1 MNWAF
6 WRREGQAKTA
16 QAARPPEPDDGARA
30 DPAAELRIR
39 ARRRLIGAA
48 VLLLAAAVLVPMVLD
63 PAPRPVPDNLPIE
76 IPSEKTPFAPRLV
89 LPPVPEPAAVPM
101 PPPDV
106 APVPGEGKSEAGT
119 EPNGTVPT
127 GTDRSDGRP
136 QPRAEGNKAEA
147 RGEGKSGA
155 IAESRAEPAAVASSG
170 AKSPSKA
177 AESQRARDALEGKA
191 APDKKAARF
200 ALQAAA
206 MGSEKSA
213 QELADRLR
221 KAGFAPYTEQ
231 VQTAE
236 GARWRV
242 RVGPFASREEA
253 ETARARLR
261 ALEVNATLVPGG

>member
-6 WRREGQAKTA
+6 WRREGQANP
-16 QAARPPEPDDGARA
+16 ARGAHAPVPHDGARP

-48 VLLLAAAVLVPMVLD
+48 VLLLAAVVLVPMVLD

-76 IPSEKTPFAPRLV
+76 IPSEKTPFSPRLA

-101 PPPDV
+101 PPPDA
-106 APVPGEGKSEAGT
+106 APIQAEGKAEAAA
-119 EPNGTVPT
+119 EPKGTVPP
-127 GTDRSDGRP
+127 GPGRSDGRP
-136 QPRAEGNKAEA
+136 QPRAGGKAEA

-155 IAESRAEPAAVASSG
+155 ISDARTDPAPAASPG
-170 AKSPSKA
+170 EKPPAKGT
-177 AESQRARDALEGKA
+177 ESQRARDALEGKA
-191 APDKKAARF
+191 GPDRKAPRF
-200 ALQAAA
+200 VLQAAA
-206 MGSEKSA
+206 MGSERSA
-213 QELADRLR
+213 QELADRLK
-221 KAGFAPYTEQ
+221 KAGFVPYTEQ

-242 RVGPFASREEA
+242 RVGPFATREEA
-253 ETARARLR
+253 EKARARLR

>member
-16 QAARPPEPDDGARA
+16 RAAPEPDDGARP

-48 VLLLAAAVLVPMVLD
+48 VLLLAAVVLVPMVLD

-76 IPSEKTPFAPRLV
+76 IPSEKTPFSPRLA

-101 PPPDV
+101 PPPD
-106 APVPGEGKSEAGT
+106 AATVPAESKPDAGT
-119 EPNGTVPT
+119 EPKGAVPA
-127 GTDRSDGRP
+127 GPGRSDGRP
-136 QPRAEGNKAEA
+136 QPRAEGKAEA

-155 IAESRAEPAAVASSG
+155 TLESKSDPGAIASPGEKTASR
-170 AKSPSKA
+170 A

-191 APDKKAARF
+191 GPDKKAARY

-206 MGSEKSA
+206 MGSERSA
-213 QELADRLR
+213 QELADRLK